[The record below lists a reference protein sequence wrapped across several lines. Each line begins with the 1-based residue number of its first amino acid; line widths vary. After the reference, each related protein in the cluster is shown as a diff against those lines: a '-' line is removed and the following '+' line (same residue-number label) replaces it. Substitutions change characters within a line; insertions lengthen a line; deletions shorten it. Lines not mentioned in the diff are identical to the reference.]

1 MASSRKYA
9 EIAAAALGK
18 VLPPGTDS
26 KSVADIVES
35 ILAEASREHQEEERQ
50 HVAEVE
56 AAAEQR
62 LAQLLDASPAVIYSF
77 EARGDFAPT
86 FVSANIERLFGYTP
100 SEYLHN
106 PNFWRERVHPE
117 DLAQV
122 EREVTSLFEHGRH
135 AIEYRFR
142 RKDGSYCWVNDDQH
156 LVRDANGDPAE
167 VVGSWSDITARK
179 AAEAAQDD
187 ARKRLALLLETA
199 PSVIY
204 SFKAKDDYAP
214 TFISDNIKRL
224 LGYCPDEYLKDS
236 AFWRARVHPD
246 DIDRIEAE
254 QALLFEQERH
264 TSEYRFRK
272 KDGHY
277 RWVSDEQHLIRDA
290 NGEPFEI
297 VGSWSDVTDRKHAEE
312 AEDAASARLS
322 TLLESA
328 PSVIYSFKAKD
339 DYAPTFVS
347 ENIKRLLGY
356 CPEKYLEHADFWRKN
371 VHPEDLAAVEAE
383 QVKLFEKGRHAVE
396 YRFRKKNGT
405 YIWVAD
411 DQYLLRGEDGEPA
424 EIVGSWS
431 NITARKQAEQEG
443 NATRARFDL
452 MLHSAPAVVYS
463 FAATGDFTPTFV
475 SENIK
480 RVLGYEPDQYLKD
493 PDFWRSRVHP
503 DDLAEVEK
511 AQAKL
516 FETDRHVA
524 EYRFL
529 KADGFYCWVSD
540 EQHLVR
546 DQNGNPLEV
555 IGSWSEVT
563 ARKTA
568 EQAALQQS
576 EQRLTDAIGS
586 ITEGFALYDSEDRL
600 VLGNHKYY
608 ELFDFGEGP
617 PKPGM
622 TYEEIIRGAV
632 ANGLIEDAKGRGDGW
647 LRQRLDEHRH
657 PGGEPLLQRRSDG
670 RWLQI
675 SERRTEAG
683 GTVAVYSDLTEVKES
698 EQRAA
703 AANQLI
709 LQSLRY
715 ASRIQSAVLPAR
727 RELDEV
733 AADHFLIWEPRDI
746 VGGDFFW
753 FQPIEDGYAV
763 MVGDCTGHGVPG
775 AFMTLI
781 AWGLLDRMLRTASS
795 DKPSEVLTGLHRGVQ
810 SLLGQHEEGGDTDDG
825 LEAGVCFIKPAK
837 REMSF
842 AGARF
847 SLWRTNPDGVIE
859 IKGDRKG
866 IGYRRYPQGTTY
878 TDYTFPFDDRD
889 SFYLTTDGLIDQIG
903 GPRGRSFGKRR
914 FQELLRQ
921 NRGASMRKQEES
933 LRQALDRYQGEQI
946 RRDDLTVLGFTPH
959 S

>member
-1 MASSRKYA
+1 MTSSRKYA

-18 VLPPGTDS
+18 VLPAGTDS
-26 KSVADIVES
+26 KGIADIVES
-35 ILAEASREHQEEERQ
+35 ILAEASREHLEEERQ

-56 AAAEQR
+56 AAAEEK
-62 LAQLLDASPAVIYSF
+62 LARLLDASPAVIYSF

-117 DLAQV
+117 DLARV
-122 EREVTSLFEHGRH
+122 EHEVGTLFEHGRH

-142 RKDGSYCWVNDDQH
+142 RKDGCYCWVNDDQH
-156 LVRDANGDPAE
+156 LVRDVNGDPAE

-179 AAEAAQDD
+179 AAEAAEDE

-214 TFISDNIKRL
+214 TFISENIKRL
-224 LGYCPDEYLKDS
+224 LGYCPAEYLKDP

-246 DIDRIEAE
+246 DIDRVEAE
-254 QALLFEQERH
+254 QAVLFEQDKH

-277 RWVSDEQHLIRDA
+277 RWVSDEQHLVRDA
-290 NGEPFEI
+290 RGEPFEI

-312 AEDAASARLS
+312 AEDAARARLS

-356 CPEKYLEHADFWRKN
+356 CPEKYLEHADFWRNN
-371 VHPEDLAAVEAE
+371 VHPEDLAQVEAE
-383 QVKLFEKGRHAVE
+383 QAKLFEKGRHAVE

-405 YIWVAD
+405 YIWVSD
-411 DQYLLRGEDGEPA
+411 DQYLLRGEDGEPV

-431 NITARKQAEQEG
+431 NITSRKQAEQEN
-443 NATRARFDL
+443 NAARARFDL

-463 FAATGDFTPTFV
+463 FAATGDFSPTFV

-493 PDFWRSRVHP
+493 PDFWRARVHP
-503 DDLAEVEK
+503 DDLAGVEQ
-511 AQAKL
+511 AQSKL
-516 FETDRHVA
+516 FETGRHVA

-540 EQHLVR
+540 EQHLVN
-546 DQNGNPLEV
+546 DQHGHPLEV

-576 EQRLTDAIGS
+576 EQRLTDAISS

-622 TYEEIIRGAV
+622 TYEEIVRGAV
-632 ANGLIEDAKGRGDGW
+632 ANGLIEDAKGRAEGW

-657 PGGEPLLQRRSDG
+657 PREPLLQRRADG

-727 RELDEV
+727 RELDSI

-810 SLLGQHEEGGDTDDG
+810 SLLGQNEEGGETDDG
-825 LEAGVCFIKPAK
+825 LEAGVCFVKPAK

-842 AGARF
+842 SGARF
-847 SLWRTNPDGVIE
+847 SLWRANQEGVIE

-866 IGYRRYPQGTTY
+866 IGYRRYPPTTTF

-914 FQELLRQ
+914 FQHLLAQ
-921 NRGASMRKQEES
+921 LRGIPMRAQEES
-933 LRQALDRYQGEQI
+933 LRQALERHQGEQL

-959 S
+959 P

>member
-1 MASSRKYA
+1 MRSSRKYA

-18 VLPPGTDS
+18 VLSPGADS
-26 KSVADIVES
+26 GRVADIIES
-35 ILAEASREHQEEERQ
+35 ILAEASRDHQEEERQ

-56 AAAEQR
+56 VAAEQK
-62 LAQLLDASPAVIYSF
+62 LARLLDASPAVIYSF
-77 EARGDFAPT
+77 RANGDFAPT
-86 FVSANIERLFGYTP
+86 FVSANIERLFGYSP
-100 SEYLHN
+100 SAYLKN

-117 DLAQV
+117 DLARV
-122 EREVTSLFEHGRH
+122 EAEVGTLFQTDRQ

-156 LVRDANGDPAE
+156 LVRDEMGVPAE
-167 VVGSWSDITARK
+167 IVGSWSDITARK
-179 AAEAAQDD
+179 AAEAAEDD
-187 ARKRLALLLETA
+187 ARNRLSILLETA

-214 TFISDNIKRL
+214 TFISENIKRL
-224 LGYCPDEYLKDS
+224 LGYCPEEYLKNPE
-236 AFWRARVHPD
+236 FWRSRVHPD
-246 DIDRIEAE
+246 DFERIEAE

-264 TSEYRFRK
+264 TSEYRFRT

-290 NGEPFEI
+290 NGDPFEI

-312 AEDAASARLS
+312 AEDAARARLS

-356 CPEKYLEHADFWRKN
+356 CPEKYLEHADFWRNN

-383 QVKLFEKGRHAVE
+383 QAKLFEKGRHAVE

-405 YIWVAD
+405 FIWVSD

-431 NITARKQAEQEG
+431 NITAHKQAEQEG
-443 NATRARFDL
+443 NAARARFDL

-463 FAATGDFTPTFV
+463 FAATGEFTPTFV

-480 RVLGYEPDQYLKD
+480 RVLGYESDQYLND

-503 DDLAEVEK
+503 DDLAAVEK

-516 FETDRHVA
+516 FEDDRHVA
-524 EYRFL
+524 EYRFR

-608 ELFDFGEGP
+608 ALFDFGEGP

-622 TYEEIIRGAV
+622 TYDEIIRGAV
-632 ANGLIEDAKGRGDGW
+632 ANGMIEDARGRAEGW
-647 LRQRLDEHRH
+647 LRQRLEEHRH
-657 PGGEPLLQRRSDG
+657 PGEPLLQRRSDG

-683 GTVAVYSDLTEVKES
+683 GTVAVYSDLTEIKES

-727 RELDEV
+727 QELRAV

-795 DKPSEVLTGLHRGVQ
+795 DKPSEVLAGLHRGVR
-810 SLLGQHEEGGDTDDG
+810 SLLGQNEEGGETDDG

-847 SLWRTNPDGVIE
+847 SLWRANQEDVIE

-878 TDYTFPFDDRD
+878 TDYTFPYDDRD
-889 SFYLTTDGLIDQIG
+889 SFYLSTDGLIDQIG

-914 FQELLRQ
+914 FLELLKQ
-921 NRGASMRKQEES
+921 NRGIPMRAQEES
-933 LRQALDRYQGEQI
+933 FRRALERHQGEQL

>member
-1 MASSRKYA
+1 MTSNRKYA

-18 VLPPGTDS
+18 MLPPGTDS
-26 KSVADIVES
+26 QDVADIVES
-35 ILAEASREHQEEERQ
+35 ILADATREHEEGERQ
-50 HVAEVE
+50 QVAAVA
-56 AAAEQR
+56 AAAEIR
-62 LAQLLDASPAVIYSF
+62 LARLLDASPAVIYAFDAKGNFS
-77 EARGDFAPT
+77 PT
-86 FVSANIERLFGYTP
+86 FVSDNIQRLFGYAP
-100 SEYLHN
+100 SEYLEN
-106 PNFWRERVHPE
+106 PDFWRRHVHPE
-117 DLAQV
+117 DLPRV
-122 EREVTSLFEHGRH
+122 EGEMASLLKEGRR
-135 AIEYRFR
+135 AVEYRFR

-156 LVRDANGDPAE
+156 LVRDANGEPDE
-167 VVGSWSDITARK
+167 IVGSWSDITARI
-179 AAEAAQDD
+179 AAEAAEEE
-187 ARKRLALLLETA
+187 ARQRLALLLESA
-199 PSVIY
+199 PAVIY
-204 SFKAKDDYAP
+204 SFKAKGDYAP
-214 TFISDNIKRL
+214 TFISENVKRL

-236 AFWRARVHPD
+236 EFWRGHVHPD
-246 DIDRIEAE
+246 DIEKVEAE

-272 KDGHY
+272 KDGQY

-290 NGEPFEI
+290 NGKPLEI
-297 VGSWSDVTDRKHAEE
+297 VGSWSDVTDRKNAES
-312 AEDAASARLS
+312 AKDAARARLS
-322 TLLESA
+322 SLLESA
-328 PSVIYSFKAKD
+328 PSVIYSFKAKN

-356 CPEKYLEHADFWRKN
+356 CPEKYLEHADFWRNN

-383 QVKLFEKGRHAVE
+383 QAKLFEKGRHVAE

-405 YIWVAD
+405 YIWVSD
-411 DQYLLRGEDGEPA
+411 DQYLLRGDDGEPA

-431 NITARKQAEQEG
+431 NITARKQAEQE
-443 NATRARFDL
+443 NSAAHARFGL
-452 MLHSAPAVVYS
+452 MLHSAPAVVYT

-480 RVLGYEPDQYLKD
+480 RVLGYEPDEYLKD
-493 PDFWRSRVHP
+493 PEFWRSRVHP
-503 DDLAEVEK
+503 EDLPAVEK
-511 AQAKL
+511 AQNKL
-516 FETDRHVA
+516 FEDGRHVA
-524 EYRFL
+524 EYRFR
-529 KADGFYCWVSD
+529 KADSFYCWVSD
-540 EQHLVR
+540 EQHLVK
-546 DQNGNPLEV
+546 DQNGRPLEV

-586 ITEGFALYDSEDRL
+586 ITEGFALYDAQDRL
-600 VLGNHKYY
+600 VLSNHKYH
-608 ELFDFGEGP
+608 ELFDYGEGP
-617 PKPGM
+617 PQPGM

-632 ANGLIEDAKGRGDGW
+632 GHDLIADAKGRGEGW
-647 LRQRLDEHRH
+647 LRQRLNEHRH
-657 PGGEPLLQRRSDG
+657 PGEPLLQRRSDG

-683 GTVAVYSDLTEVKES
+683 GTVAIYSDLTAVKES

-709 LQSLRY
+709 VQSLRY
-715 ASRIQSAVLPAR
+715 ASRIQSAILPAR
-727 RELDEV
+727 RDLDEV

-795 DKPSEVLTGLHRGVQ
+795 DKPSEVLKGLHRGVQ
-810 SLLGQHEEGGDTDDG
+810 SLLGQNEEGGETDDG
-825 LEAGVCFIKPAK
+825 LEAGICFIKPHK
-837 REMSF
+837 REISF

-847 SLWRTNPDGVIE
+847 SLWRANQKNVIE

-866 IGYRRYPQGTTY
+866 LGYRRYPPETSY
-878 TDYTFPFDDRD
+878 TDYTFSFDDRN

-914 FQELLRQ
+914 FQELLKE
-921 NRGASMRKQEES
+921 NLGVPMREQEET
-933 LRQALDRYQGEQI
+933 LRRAIDQYQGEQI